1 MAVTKTTKINMY
13 KMVSIQG
20 MRTKNNPSANALVK
34 NVQAINNIGKTLN
47 SVSLVL
53 KDIKKIELERLDAEK
68 KRRIKE
74 SFVPRYGRT
83 TGMGASKFINDFV
96 AKPPPS
102 FWGSLL
108 KIFSG
113 SKLTSP
119 DLPETLPGMNV
130 W

>member
-53 KDIKKIELERLDAEK
+53 KDIK
-68 KRRIKE
+68 
-74 SFVPRYGRT
+74 
-83 TGMGASKFINDFV
+83 
-96 AKPPPS
+96 
-102 FWGSLL
+102 
-108 KIFSG
+108 
-113 SKLTSP
+113 
-119 DLPETLPGMNV
+119 
-130 W
+130 

>member
-53 KDIKKIELERLDAEK
+53 KDIKKIELERLENDQETALSENIFLEPNLRN
-68 KRRIKE
+68 RR
-74 SFVPRYGRT
+74 V
-83 TGMGASKFINDFV
+83 
-96 AKPPPS
+96 
-102 FWGSLL
+102 
-108 KIFSG
+108 
-113 SKLTSP
+113 
-119 DLPETLPGMNV
+119 
-130 W
+130 